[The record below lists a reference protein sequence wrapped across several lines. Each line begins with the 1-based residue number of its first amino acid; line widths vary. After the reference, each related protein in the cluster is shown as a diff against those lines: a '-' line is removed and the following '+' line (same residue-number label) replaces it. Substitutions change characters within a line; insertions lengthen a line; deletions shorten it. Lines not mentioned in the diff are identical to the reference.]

1 MIPSSILLQEYIH
14 QTMSYHSNRE
24 RLKDRVLQKFYES
37 RNLPRKKKKRVR
49 KELQLDWAIACWDPF
64 QF

>member
-1 MIPSSILLQEYIH
+1 MLSTAILFTGYFNQAMEFSSANEKF
-14 QTMSYHSNRE
+14 
-24 RLKDRVLQKFYES
+24 KDKIRQKFYES